1 MSKEFKEIIEQLPA
15 FKVDYWTTNK
25 CDMNC
30 FGCFGAISPIE
41 EEMGL
46 KEIHTV
52 FYKLYKA
59 GARMAT
65 LTGGEP
71 LIKKETVK
79 TIKFL
84 DELGFRINLSTN
96 GTFLMNNY
104 SEIKN
109 HVWKISLSLDGSDKE
124 KNELVGRREYHFENI
139 VNILKFF
146 KDNPPNHLVKVG
158 TVVSKLN
165 ILDVQNIGN
174 ILFNNNNLYKPN
186 DWRLLQFFPTN
197 NPKRALANKELLEI
211 SDKDFL
217 NTVNQVRNVFP
228 EANIT
233 AKPAKDDIYQYVFIT
248 PDGFM
253 QIKKGNE
260 CRVSVD
266 LKTINQSSLDKIIKL
281 HKDIAKK
288 TIDDYLNFNG
298 IKI

>member
-1 MSKEFKEIIEQLPA
+1 MSKEFKEKIEQLSK
-15 FKVDYWTTNK
+15 FKVDYWMTNG

-46 KEIHTV
+46 EEIYPV
-52 FYKLYKA
+52 FHKLYKA
-59 GARMAT
+59 GARIIT

-71 LIKKETVK
+71 LIKPETVK

-84 DELGFRINLSTN
+84 DEIGFKINLSTN
-96 GTFLMNNY
+96 GTFLMKNY

-109 HVWKISLSLDGSDKE
+109 HVYKISLSLDGSNKE

-139 VNILKFF
+139 TNILKSL
-146 KDNPPNHLVKVG
+146 KDNPPNHLVKIG

-165 ILDVQNIGN
+165 ILDMENIGN
-174 ILFNNNNLYKPN
+174 FLFHNENHYKPD

-197 NPKRALANKELLEI
+197 NPQKALANKEQLEI
-211 SDKDFL
+211 SDEDFL
-217 NTVNQVRNVFP
+217 LTVNHVRNAFP

-233 AKPAKDDIYQYVFIT
+233 AKPANENIYQYVFIT

-253 QIKKGNE
+253 QIKKGHE
-260 CRVSVD
+260 CKVSVD
-266 LKTINQSSLDKIIKL
+266 LKTINQSNLDRIIKL
-281 HKDIAKK
+281 HQLIVQKAAE
-288 TIDDYLNFNG
+288 DYFIFNG
-298 IKI
+298 KK